1 MGQKVN
7 PISYRIGNLFTWSS
21 RWYADGKSYA
31 QNLLEDKK
39 VRDFLEEN
47 LKAAGL
53 VNIEIERSINT
64 IKVILH
70 VSRPGVVI
78 GRGGTNLEQ
87 LKVSLAK
94 LLKINLNDPKGRK
107 LVIDNIV
114 EVKKPDL
121 SAKLVVERIIDQLI
135 KRYPHRRAVN
145 QALERTMNA
154 GAKGVKI
161 VLSGRIGGAEIS
173 RTEKYVQGTVPT
185 QTLRADID
193 YAEAPAKTKSGYV
206 GVKVWIYKGEKT
218 IE

>member
-7 PISYRIGNLFTWSS
+7 PISFRIGNLLTWSS
-21 RWYADGKSYA
+21 RWYADPKSYA
-31 QNLLEDKK
+31 VNLLEDKK
-39 VRDFLEEN
+39 IRVFLEKHI
-47 LKAAGL
+47 KAAGL

-78 GRGGTNLEQ
+78 GRGGANLEQ
-87 LKVSLAK
+87 LKNDLAK
-94 LLKINLNDPKGRK
+94 LLGIKLSDPKGRK

-121 SAKLVVERIIDQLI
+121 SAKLVVEKIIDQLI
-135 KRYPHRRAVN
+135 KRYPHRRAVM
-145 QALERTMNA
+145 QAMERTMNA

-161 VLSGRIGGAEIS
+161 VLSGRIGGAEIG

-193 YAEAPAKTKSGYV
+193 YAEQPAPTKSGYV
-206 GVKVWIYKGEKT
+206 GIKVWIYKGEKT